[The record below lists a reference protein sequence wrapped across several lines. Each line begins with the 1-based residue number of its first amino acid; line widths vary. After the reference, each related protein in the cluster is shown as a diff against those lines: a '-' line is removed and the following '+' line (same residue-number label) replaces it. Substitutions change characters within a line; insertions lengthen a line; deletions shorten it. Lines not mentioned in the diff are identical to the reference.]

1 MVRKDARA
9 PTSSS
14 SSSST
19 CSFTAPTSSARY
31 QRLTQEDDGF
41 VDAQFKPGPKRIPWK
56 AIGYALVLFAAGTLL
71 LVMGSLLVTGYF
83 DEKYADRTWP
93 VIILGALMFIPGA
106 YHSYVAYYAFKGYE
120 GYSFD
125 DIPSY
130 ED

>member
-1 MVRKDARA
+1 MIDLAI
-9 PTSSS
+9 
-14 SSSST
+14 
-19 CSFTAPTSSARY
+19 SFIHPLILSIPPHS
-31 QRLTQEDDGF
+31 
-41 VDAQFKPGPKRIPWK
+41 KPLPPSLHKQSGPKRIPWK
-56 AIGYALVLFAAGTLL
+56 AIGYALLLFAAGTLL

>member
-9 PTSSS
+9 SSS
-14 SSSST
+14 SSSS
-19 CSFTAPTSSARY
+19 SSSYPSSSAKY

-41 VDAQFKPGPKRIPWK
+41 VDDQFKSGPKRIPWK
-56 AIGYALVLFAAGTLL
+56 AIGYAMLLFAAGTLL
-71 LVMGSLLVTGYF
+71 LVVGSLLVTGYL

-125 DIPSY
+125 DIPTY
-130 ED
+130 DD